1 MADHPLYYF
10 SATELAR
17 MLASREI
24 SAVEVMRSFLGRIE
38 EANPKLNSIVSLLPE
53 SEAIVLA
60 EQADKARAS
69 DEPLGALHG
78 LPIAIKDLNHVRGFK
93 TSFGSLAHRDDPAA
107 DHDVAMAARIRA
119 AGALIIGK
127 TNTPSYGVGTLAFNQ
142 VFGVTRNPWDLAT
155 HGGGSSGGG
164 AAVAAGCLP
173 FADGGDS
180 GGSIRYPPSFCNIV
194 GLRTSPGRVPLD
206 GFGDAWTPHIVLGPM
221 ARSSEDAGLLLSA
234 MAGVSDISAT
244 SIDQDP
250 SIFRR
255 LADVDL
261 SSLRIAW
268 SKDADGL
275 PVAPEVRAA
284 YAAAR
289 TRLEQLGC
297 RIDDVELDLS
307 GADRAWEVIE
317 MFGFFQDAPA
327 AAWERPDLLRP
338 DYLRN
343 IKQGAATP
351 PEELAW
357 GIRERTA
364 IFKRAAA
371 LLRDYDVFVT
381 PATPVTAPPAE
392 VEWVSEIDGQVLDRY
407 FKWQRMA
414 CRLTMTCHP
423 ILVTPGGFTDAGM
436 PFGLQIVGSMR
447 GEHKLLSIGHAIER
461 ATGWIDQRPAAI
473 DA

>member
-1 MADHPLYYF
+1 MTDEPLYYR

-17 MLASREI
+17 LLAAREI
-24 SAVEVMRSFLGRIE
+24 SAVEVMRAFLGRIE
-38 EANPKLNSIVSLLPE
+38 DVNPKLNSIVSLLPE
-53 SEAIVLA
+53 SQTLALA
-60 EQADKARAS
+60 EGADRQRAV
-69 DEPLGALHG
+69 DEALPLLHG
-78 LPIAIKDLNHVRGFK
+78 LPIAIKDLNSVAGFR
-93 TSFGSLAHRDDPAA
+93 TSFGSLAHREDPVA
-107 DHDVAMAARIRA
+107 DRDVAMVAKIRA

-127 TNTPSYGVGTLAFNQ
+127 TNTPSYGVGTLAFND
-142 VFGVTRNPWDLAT
+142 VFGVTRNPWDLST

-180 GGSIRYPPSFCNIV
+180 GGSIRYPPSLCNIV

-221 ARSSEDAGLLLSA
+221 ARSSEDAGLLLAA
-234 MAGVSDISAT
+234 MAGVSDVSAT

-250 SIFRR
+250 AMFLS
-255 LADVDL
+255 LDEVDL
-261 SSLRIAW
+261 AGVRIAW
-268 SKDADGL
+268 SKDAGGL
-275 PVAPEVRAA
+275 PVDPAVRAG
-284 YAAAR
+284 YAKAR
-289 TRLEQLGC
+289 AKLEQLGC

-327 AAWERPDLLRP
+327 AVWDMPELVRP

-343 IKQGAATP
+343 IQQGAATP
-351 PEELAW
+351 ANELAW

-364 IFKRAAA
+364 IFQRTAA

-392 VEWVSEIDGQVLDRY
+392 VEWVSEIEGQVFDRY
-407 FKWQRMA
+407 FMWQRMA

-423 ILVTPGGFTDAGM
+423 VLVTPGGFTDAGM
-436 PFGLQIVGSMR
+436 PFGLQIVGPMR
-447 GEHKLLSIGHAIER
+447 GEHKLLSLGHAIER
-461 ATGWIDQRPAAI
+461 ATGWVSRRPTAV
-473 DA
+473 

>member
-1 MADHPLYYF
+1 MTEDPLYYR

-17 MLASREI
+17 LLSAGEI
-24 SAVEVMRSFLGRIE
+24 SAVEVMQSFLGRIE
-38 EANPKLNSIVSLLPE
+38 EVNPKLNSIVSQLPA
-53 SEAIVLA
+53 SEALALA
-60 EQADKARAS
+60 ETADRKRAS
-69 DEPLGALHG
+69 GEPLGLLHG
-78 LPIAIKDLNHVRGFK
+78 LPIAIKDLNQVKGFP
-93 TSFGSLAHRDDPAA
+93 TSFGSLAHRDDPVA
-107 DHDVAMAARIRA
+107 DRDVAMVAKIRA

-127 TNTPSYGVGTLAFNQ
+127 TNTPSYGVGTLAFNE
-142 VFGVTRNPWDLAT
+142 VFGVTRNPWDLGT
-155 HGGGSSGGG
+155 HAGGSSGGG

-194 GLRTSPGRVPLD
+194 GLRTTPGRVPLD

-221 ARSSEDAGLLLSA
+221 ARSSEDAGLLLAA

-250 SIFRR
+250 AQF
-255 LADVDL
+255 LKLDDVDL
-261 SSLRIAW
+261 SEVRIAW
-268 SKDADGL
+268 SKDAGGL
-275 PVAPEVRAA
+275 PVDPAVRAA
-284 YAAAR
+284 YARAR
-289 TRLEQLGC
+289 ETLEQLGC

-327 AAWERPDLLRP
+327 AAWDRPDLLRP

-343 IKQGAATP
+343 IRQGAATP
-351 PEELAW
+351 ADELAW

-364 IFKRAAA
+364 IFQRTAA

-381 PATPVTAPPAE
+381 PATPVTAPPAD
-392 VEWVSEIDGQVLDRY
+392 VEWVSEIEGQVLDRY

-423 ILVTPGGFTDAGM
+423 VLVTPGGFTDAGM
-436 PFGLQIVGSMR
+436 PFGLQIVGPMR
-447 GEHKLLSIGHAIER
+447 GEHKLLSLGRAIEQ
-461 ATGWIDQRPAAI
+461 ATGWAARRPAGV
-473 DA
+473 